1 MRTCV
6 AETRTGTRRSGSM
19 KHSAIIASTLF
30 LFGLSLVGTHARAD
44 DTSPTYSG
52 DLLNRSTLTGD
63 WGGARNDLAA
73 KGFTIDFGLTQI
85 EQGVVGGGKNS
96 TWEYGGRGDLTANL
110 DTQKA
115 GWWPGGFMGLEV
127 EGNFSKSV
135 NRNTGALMAVNSSQI
150 YPVTNNGDNL
160 NISALNF
167 AQFLS
172 HYFGLT
178 VGKYA
183 TITPTSGDMNEFAH
197 GKGDTQF
204 LNLAFNFNPI
214 LAVTVPYSTLGAG
227 AILLPTTD
235 PKEAI
240 VTFLVLQSNGSAE
253 TSGFNDLD
261 TNKLTFAGEGRF
273 RTDFLDT
280 PDTSFSVQRIRT
292 KPLLRL
298 IRVRA
303 FSSRAIT
310 RFNRRM
316 DPGRFTTTLISICTN
331 RTKVQVKVSA
341 SSGDLELQT
350 AILTLCITSIVLD

>member
-1 MRTCV
+1 MRCSTIF
-6 AETRTGTRRSGSM
+6 A
-19 KHSAIIASTLF
+19 KSAFLFALFLVSTLA
-30 LFGLSLVGTHARAD
+30 VAQEV
-44 DTSPTYSG
+44 SPTYSG

-85 EQGVVGGGKNS
+85 EQGVIGGGKNS

-178 VGKYA
+178 
-183 TITPTSGDMNEFAH
+183 
-197 GKGDTQF
+197 
-204 LNLAFNFNPI
+204 
-214 LAVTVPYSTLGAG
+214 LG
-227 AILLPTTD
+227 
-235 PKEAI
+235 
-240 VTFLVLQSNGSAE
+240 
-253 TSGFNDLD
+253 
-261 TNKLTFAGEGRF
+261 
-273 RTDFLDT
+273 
-280 PDTSFSVQRIRT
+280 
-292 KPLLRL
+292 
-298 IRVRA
+298 
-303 FSSRAIT
+303 
-310 RFNRRM
+310 
-316 DPGRFTTTLISICTN
+316 
-331 RTKVQVKVSA
+331 
-341 SSGDLELQT
+341 
-350 AILTLCITSIVLD
+350 